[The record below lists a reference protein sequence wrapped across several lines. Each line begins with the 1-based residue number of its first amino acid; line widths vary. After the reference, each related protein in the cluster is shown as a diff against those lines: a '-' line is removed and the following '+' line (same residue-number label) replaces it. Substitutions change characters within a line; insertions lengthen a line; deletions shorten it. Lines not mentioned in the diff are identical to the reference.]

1 MCENEIKE
9 TVENVEIESI
19 NAEPEPQEPESDGK
33 IVYANDV
40 IATIA
45 AIAAQEV
52 EGIAG
57 MGGSSDWFEVF
68 GKKSITK
75 GIKVELGSEEVCVD
89 VYVNVRY
96 GFKIRGVCE
105 NLQQAI
111 KTAIET
117 MTGLNVVEVNVYVQ
131 SVVFDKPEEPK
142 AEEAKPAEI
151 KSAEPVPEIKESPI
165 TFVTEDAEEAETEEV
180 AEAPAEEN
188 E

>member
-1 MCENEIKE
+1 MCENEVKE

-33 IVYANDV
+33 IIYANDV

-45 AIAAQEV
+45 AIATQEV
-52 EGIAG
+52 KGIAG

-89 VYVNVRY
+89 VYINVRY

-105 NLQQAI
+105 NLQSAI

-117 MTGLNVVEVNVYVQ
+117 MTGLRVVEVNVYVQ
-131 SVVFDKPEEPK
+131 AVVFDKPEETK
-142 AEEAKPAEI
+142 SEETKPADTKTTE
-151 KSAEPVPEIKESPI
+151 SAPEIKESPI
-165 TFVTEDAEEAETEEV
+165 TFVTDDPEETETPSE
-180 AEAPAEEN
+180 EQPAEIE
-188 E
+188 